1 MIRRLGLRRFLSRR
15 SEDDGMVSAF
25 TAIVFVTLL
34 GFTGLVV
41 DGGLALTARVQALGQ
56 AEDAARAG
64 AQDIDLNALRFDH
77 VVRLNPA
84 QAQQAAL
91 DYLHGT
97 GATGEA
103 SADQA
108 DVTVTVA
115 VHTPTHLLMLFGV
128 TSLTEHGTATA
139 HAATGTNSP

>member
-1 MIRRLGLRRFLSRR
+1 MSRPPRLRRFLDGR
-15 SEDDGMVSAF
+15 SGDDGMVSAF

-64 AQDIDLNALRFDH
+64 AQALDLDTLRFDH
-77 VVRLNPA
+77 AVRLNPA

-103 SADQA
+103 SANQT
-108 DVTVTVA
+108 DVTVTVT